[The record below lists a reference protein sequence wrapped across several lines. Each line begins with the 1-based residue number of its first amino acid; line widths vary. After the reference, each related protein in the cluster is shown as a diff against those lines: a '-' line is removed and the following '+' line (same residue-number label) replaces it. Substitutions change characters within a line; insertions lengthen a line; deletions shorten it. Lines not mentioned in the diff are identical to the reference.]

1 MDPIADMLT
10 RIRNAQAVRHERVA
24 VPFSNLKLEISKL
37 LVAAGY
43 ITAVEQTMKMA
54 KKAEVAWLDLTL
66 KYDGDRGAITG
77 VKLVSTPSRHIY
89 IRSKSI
95 KTVRSGFGL
104 SVLSTPR
111 GVMSGKNARKENVGG
126 EVLFE
131 IW

>member
-1 MDPIADMLT
+1 MDPISDMLT

-24 VPFSNLKLEISKL
+24 VPFSNLKLEIAKL

-43 ITAVEQTMKMA
+43 LAGVEQVSRMA
-54 KKAEVAWLDLTL
+54 KTAEVPWLDIEL
-66 KYDGDRGAITG
+66 KYDGTRPAITG

-89 IRSKSI
+89 IRAKSI

-111 GVMSGKNARKENVGG
+111 GVMSGKNAHKENVGG